1 MSPADAEKK
10 LWGALPKSPLAFE
23 LRFRGVRNLR
33 TIEIVLRV
41 DCSWLK
47 EEHVLPPLKTDFDW
61 PKTMIAPETGD
72 TMRRFKHA
80 VASNS

>member
-1 MSPADAEKK
+1 M
-10 LWGALPKSPLAFE
+10 
-23 LRFRGVRNLR
+23 
-33 TIEIVLRV
+33 